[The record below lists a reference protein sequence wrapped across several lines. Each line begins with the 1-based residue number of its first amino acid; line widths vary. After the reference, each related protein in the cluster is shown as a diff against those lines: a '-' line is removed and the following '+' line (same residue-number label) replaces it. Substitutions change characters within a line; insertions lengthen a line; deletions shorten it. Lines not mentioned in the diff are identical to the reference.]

1 MSHSDLYLGEV
12 HPTAR
17 PAHITALGTSWPE
30 PFATWAAPEYPVG
43 RGQEAP
49 LRGWVCS
56 GCGHGFG
63 PAVRECSYCPETVL
77 VNKAAGPAVPDD
89 EDYER

>member
-1 MSHSDLYLGEV
+1 VVADERWARTYTLPPGFPDFAQTWYGDTV
-12 HPTAR
+12 YPT
-17 PAHITALGTSWPE
+17 
-30 PFATWAAPEYPVG
+30 G
-43 RGQEAP
+43 RGQERP

-63 PAVRECSYCPETVL
+63 PAVRECTHCPETPAFIG
-77 VNKAAGPAVPDD
+77 KTPAVPDD